1 MKITSFSKVFFTALL
16 MSVFMFFVSSS
27 LYANNPQEKQSK
39 KEVKTEKQMEMKDTK
54 SAKEETKVSKNESES
69 LICVVSGEEADPSIK
84 MDYKG
89 KTYYFCC
96 KKCLNKFNSNPEK
109 YIKSN

>member
-1 MKITSFSKVFFTALL
+1 MKITSFSKAFFAALL

-27 LYANNPQEKQSK
+27 VYANHPQEKQSK
-39 KEVKTEKQMEMKDTK
+39 KEVKTEKPMQMKETK
-54 SAKEETKVSKNESES
+54 SEKGETKVSKDENED
-69 LICVVSGEEADPSIK
+69 LVCIVSGEEADPSIK

-96 KKCLNKFNSNPEK
+96 KKCLNKFKSNPEK